1 MITGEPV
8 ATASQV
14 AHSGSDVLRVEQLEV
29 VYNHV
34 QLAVQGL
41 SMRVREK
48 EIVAVLGTNGAG
60 KTTTLRAITG
70 FLPGDNANISDGRIL
85 HHDHPITGLRPHVL
99 AKRGIVI
106 VPERDKI
113 FTTLTIAENLAVVP
127 TRTSVAKRQAAFD
140 LVGELFPV
148 LVQRRRQIAG
158 YLSGG
163 ERQMLAIS
171 KALMLSPTL
180 LLIDELSFGLGPMV
194 VQSLMAVL
202 RAIHDSEGTAM
213 VIVEQNAAAALAV
226 ADYAYV
232 LENGRV
238 VLDGTSRQVEEH
250 EDIREFYLGGAEGSV
265 DEGFANLK
273 QYKRKRRWW
282 G

>member
-1 MITGEPV
+1 MTLAV
-8 ATASQV
+8 AVPA
-14 AHSGSDVLRVEQLEV
+14 ADPGIARPDVLRVEQLEV

-41 SMRVREK
+41 SMRVREG

-60 KTTTLRAITG
+60 KTTMLRAITG
-70 FLPGDNANISDGRIL
+70 FLPGDNAQIADGRVL
-85 HHDHPITGLRPHVL
+85 YGGADITRLRPHVL
-99 AKRGIVI
+99 AQRGVVI

-113 FTTLTIAENLAVVP
+113 FTTLTVAENLAVVP
-127 TRTSVAKRQAAFD
+127 VRTSAGDRRRVAE
-140 LVGELFPV
+140 LVATLFPV
-148 LVQRRRQIAG
+148 LEQRKRQLAG

-163 ERQMLAIS
+163 ERQMLAIG
-171 KALMLSPTL
+171 KALLLNPRL

-194 VQSLMAVL
+194 VERLMSTL
-202 RAIHDSEGTAM
+202 REIHERDGIAM

-238 VLDGTSRQVEEH
+238 VLDGPSDRVRGH
-250 EDIREFYLGGAEGSV
+250 EDIQEFYLGGSTAAG